1 MAKRGRLKRI
11 RARISEHKRAVLGVL
26 LLMIIVSASS
36 LLVTQYVLF
45 YLNTLGFERIA
56 VAALVLIAVLLFG
69 VESRMRAAAAVS
81 RIRSRVRRLRN
92 RKSRRRRR

>member
-1 MAKRGRLKRI
+1 MAKAGRLKRI

-26 LLMIIVSASS
+26 LLMMFVSASS
-36 LLVTQYVLF
+36 LLLTQYMLF

-56 VAALVLIAVLLFG
+56 FAALVLIAVLLFG
-69 VESRMRAAAAVS
+69 VESRMRAAGAVS
-81 RIRSRVRRLRN
+81 RIRSRVRRLRK